1 MCTGSLQS
9 GNAIDDIDRQVEPVD
24 LIADCELKRR
34 IDVALF
40 LVGPHVDVSMIC
52 PAIRKLM
59 DE

>member
-34 IDVALF
+34 IDVAPFPCRPSRGCEHDLSC
-40 LVGPHVDVSMIC
+40 DT
-52 PAIRKLM
+52 
-59 DE
+59 